1 MTEKMAYNAEVNAEV
16 LLEKLTK
23 AVSFQYPGKCAPG
36 VITSWLPSKE
46 WYVSITRYEDGHA
59 DKQVMHKT
67 RNKSLQVALQDI
79 SRQLLASVVRE
90 RDPLDELNFALK

>member
-1 MTEKMAYNAEVNAEV
+1 MQDTSV
-16 LLEKLTK
+16 LIEKLSK
-23 AVSFQYPGKCAPG
+23 AVSFQYPGKAAPS
-36 VITSWLPSKE
+36 VVVSFLPNQE
-46 WYVSITRYEDGHA
+46 WYVSICRYEDGHS

-67 RNKSLQVALQDI
+67 RNKSLPTALQDI